1 MAVHFEVRN
10 NVAVMTLD
18 RPEARNAVDQQLAVD
33 LEAAIDRFEA
43 DDTLWVAAL
52 QGAGPAFCAG
62 ADLKAVASG
71 RADLT
76 TERGGFAGIVRRE
89 RSKPIIAAVE
99 GPALAGG
106 FEIVLSCDL
115 VVAGADARFGIP
127 EVKRSLI
134 ANAGGLIRL
143 PRVLPRNLAM
153 EMALSGE
160 AIDAE
165 TAHRHGVVNRLVG
178 AGGAL
183 DGALHLASEITANAP
198 LAVRASRRVIVDGA
212 LLGDDEAFALSAEA
226 AREVFRS
233 EDFKEGPL
241 AFIEKRPPKWQGR

>member
-18 RPEARNAVDQQLAVD
+18 RPEARNAVDQQLAAD
-33 LEAAIDRFEA
+33 LEAAINRFEA
-43 DDTLWVAAL
+43 DDALWVAVL

-62 ADLKAVASG
+62 ADLKAVAAG

-183 DGALHLASEITANAP
+183 DGALHLASEIGANAP

-226 AREVFRS
+226 AREVFQS

>member
-1 MAVHFEVRN
+1 MAVHFEVRDR
-10 NVAVMTLD
+10 VAVITLD
-18 RPEARNAVDQQLAVD
+18 RPEARNAVDHQLAVD
-33 LEAAIDRFEA
+33 LEAAIDRLEH
-43 DDTLWVAAL
+43 DDALWTGVL
-52 QGAGPAFCAG
+52 RGAGPAFCAG

-89 RSKPIIAAVE
+89 RTKPIIAAVE

-143 PRVLPRNLAM
+143 PRLLPRNLAM
-153 EMALSGE
+153 ELALTGE
-160 AIDAE
+160 PIDAG
-165 TAHRHGVVNRLVG
+165 TAHRHGVVNRLVE
-178 AGGAL
+178 AGEAL
-183 DGALHLASEITANAP
+183 DGALALAGQVNANAP
-198 LAVRASRRVIVDGA
+198 LAVRASRRVVVNGA
-212 LLGDDEAFALSAEA
+212 LLADDEAFALSSEA
-226 AREVFRS
+226 SREVFRS
-233 EDFKEGPL
+233 EDFREGPR
-241 AFIEKRPPKWQGR
+241 AFIEKRPPAWKGR

>member
-1 MAVHFEVRN
+1 MAVHVEIRE
-10 NVAVMTLD
+10 NVALMTLD
-18 RPEARNAVDQQLAVD
+18 RPEARNAVDQQLAAD
-33 LEAAIDRFEA
+33 LESGIDRLEA
-43 DDTLWVAAL
+43 DDALWIGVL

-62 ADLKAVASG
+62 ADLRAVAAG
-71 RADLT
+71 RAHLT
-76 TERGGFAGIVRRE
+76 TERGGFAGIVRRD
-89 RSKPIIAAVE
+89 RTKPIIAAVE

-115 VVAGADARFGIP
+115 VVAGSEACFGIP

-153 EMALSGE
+153 EMALTGE
-160 AIDAE
+160 PIDAV
-165 TAHRHGVVNRLVG
+165 TAHRHGVVNRLVEVG
-178 AGGAL
+178 DAL
-183 DGALHLASEITANAP
+183 DCALKLAAEINANAP

-212 LLGDDEAFALSAEA
+212 LLGDDEAFALSTEA
-226 AREVFRS
+226 SRGVFQS
-233 EDFKEGPL
+233 EDFREGPL

>member
-1 MAVHFEVRN
+1 MTVHFEVRD
-10 NVAVMTLD
+10 NVAVITLD

-33 LEAAIDRFEA
+33 LEESIDRLEA
-43 DDTLWVAAL
+43 DDALWVGIL
-52 QGAGPAFCAG
+52 QGAGPAFCSG

-71 RADLT
+71 RTDLAT
-76 TERGGFAGIVRRE
+76 DRGGFAGIVRRN
-89 RSKPIIAAVE
+89 RTKPMIAAVE

-153 EMALSGE
+153 EMALTGE
-160 AIDAE
+160 PIDAG
-165 TAHRHGVVNRLVG
+165 TAHQHGVVNRLVG
-178 AGGAL
+178 VGAAL
-183 DGALHLASEITANAP
+183 DCALNLAAEITANAP
-198 LAVRASRRVIVDGA
+198 LAVRASRQVIVDGS
-212 LLGDDEAFALSAEA
+212 LLDDDQAFALSAEA
-226 AREVFRS
+226 SLGVFHS

-241 AFIEKRPPKWQGR
+241 AFIEKRPPEWRGC

>member
-1 MAVHFEVRN
+1 MAVHFEIRD

-18 RPEARNAVDQQLAVD
+18 RPEARNAVDQQLAAD
-33 LEAAIDRFEA
+33 LEVAIDRFEE
-43 DDTLWVAAL
+43 DDTLWVGVL

-115 VVAGADARFGIP
+115 VVAGTDARFGIP

-160 AIDAE
+160 PIDAE
-165 TAHRHGVVNRLVG
+165 TAHRHGVVNRLVEAG
-178 AGGAL
+178 AAL
-183 DGALHLASEITANAP
+183 DEALRLGSEITANAP
-198 LAVRASRRVIVDGA
+198 LAVRASRRVIIDGA

-226 AREVFRS
+226 ARKVFLT
-233 EDFKEGPL
+233 EDFREGPL
-241 AFIEKRPPKWQGR
+241 AFIEKRPPEWQGR